1 MTPAWW
7 ALLTLGVLCAAVSLI
22 CFGWVLARWIG
33 ERRGPDAHAARA
45 RQALID
51 ALTDP
56 RPNRWQ

>member
-7 ALLTLGVLCAAVSLI
+7 ALLAVGLLCAAVALA
-22 CFGWVLARWIG
+22 CFGWVAARWWQQ
-33 ERRGPDAHAARA
+33 RRGPDHHAMRA